1 MHTLGHPTFM
11 DACTSL
17 TCHAPVW
24 KDGMAAAAPGIREAF
39 GQEVNAYLVAANCG
53 KLVAQRS
60 NQAGN
65 LAFGKLR

>member
-1 MHTLGHPTFM
+1 
-11 DACTSL
+11 
-17 TCHAPVW
+17 
-24 KDGMAAAAPGIREAF
+24 MAAAAPGIREAF